1 MGLKK
6 QERTAMRAESE
17 VLPYFKGSF
26 SSPDDTACILRA
38 IKFGHQREMLKAS
51 LVYLFLLTF

>member
-38 IKFGHQREMLKAS
+38 IKFGHQREMLKAR
-51 LVYLFLLTF
+51 LVK